1 MRFEE
6 VLLVSA
12 WRIWLVWCV
21 PRFAP
26 SPPDR
31 SAGVL
36 DPQALL
42 RSSLLSPDQY
52 PDLDTEIWPLL
63 GAVGLAHC
71 WKHTVALYQ
80 IHGSLC
86 TSNTRWLLSLKANQT
101 RKLFEKPRLPVY
113 YFRPSNCIGVTV
125 WAPTVD
131 TRALPYAADTYQQYG
146 ADFNSCNTLLQP
158 FWSSPLTSRRKGCL
172 AAPFTSS
179 DPTNL
184 GPTRRG
190 EQLLPTPRS
199 DTPFQLKIAL
209 Y

>member
-1 MRFEE
+1 M
-6 VLLVSA
+6 VSA

-21 PRFAP
+21 PRFA
-26 SPPDR
+26 R
-31 SAGVL
+31 LLRIGALGVL

-131 TRALPYAADTYQQYG
+131 TRALP
-146 ADFNSCNTLLQP
+146 TLLIHINNMVLISIAVTPSCSLSGHLHSHLAERVALQLPSRLLIQP
-158 FWSSPLTSRRKGCL
+158 T
-172 AAPFTSS
+172 
-179 DPTNL
+179 
-184 GPTRRG
+184 
-190 EQLLPTPRS
+190 
-199 DTPFQLKIAL
+199 
-209 Y
+209 